1 VTTTRLNTEGTPAE
15 PGANRLRN
23 ARTVSGFDVDR
34 LALAAAA
41 IATVLAA
48 IGGLPQI
55 RRIVRTGDVR
65 GVSFSMVTL
74 NAASEAGW
82 FIHFAGRGQWAAVPA
97 SFVIIATYGAL
108 AVALGRAG
116 VGARRPVSTG
126 ACWAAAL
133 IGSRFAV
140 GPVLLATLLA
150 GTKLVQVTP
159 QVWTAWRTARPT
171 GVSPTMWT
179 IAVVEAVLWAVYGV
193 ACRDVALVTLGAVG
207 VVAGVAVLARVLTV
221 SRPDCPVVLPELPT
235 MASTR
240 RAQGNRIETAERA
253 A

>member
-1 VTTTRLNTEGTPAE
+1 MGGLDLDG
-15 PGANRLRN
+15 
-23 ARTVSGFDVDR
+23 
-34 LALAAAA
+34 LALAAAV

-82 FIHFAGRGQWAAVPA
+82 FTHFAGRGQWAAVPA
-97 SFVIIATYGAL
+97 SFVIIGTYGAL

-116 VGARRPVSTG
+116 VGARRPVSAG
-126 ACWAAAL
+126 ACWAAVL

-140 GPVLLATLLA
+140 GPGVLATLLA
-150 GTKLVQVTP
+150 GTKVVQVTP

-221 SRPDCPVVLPELPT
+221 PRPGCPVALPELPT
-235 MASTR
+235 TSSTR
-240 RAQGNRIETAERA
+240 WAQGDRIEPARRA